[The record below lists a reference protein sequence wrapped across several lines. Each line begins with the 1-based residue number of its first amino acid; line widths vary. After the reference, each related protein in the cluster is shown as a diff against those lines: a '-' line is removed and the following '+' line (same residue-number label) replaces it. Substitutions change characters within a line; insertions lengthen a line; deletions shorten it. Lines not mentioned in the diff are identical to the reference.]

1 MKKYFY
7 FLAIAVLFAACQNKQ
22 NEELGAPFQKGQK
35 VTLSATIANPDGGAK
50 QIPGKQRVSGLDDTP
65 SDPTNGTIKLTW
77 NEGEQIKVTVNG
89 QSATFTLK
97 EGYGGSSTG
106 EFEGTMPADGNSYT
120 VTYPVKAPA
129 LTTQTYV
136 ENGFGEGLMAMS
148 GEGTLEEGFILTA
161 TNALLG
167 LRLTGSKALSDIVVT
182 NRKTRDTY
190 TLDCQ
195 GVTLKSE
202 ATLFYIVVPAGE
214 WKKGFKV
221 EVLQDDKSLIS
232 DFEKTSSAT
241 FTPNQAMV
249 MPPKVADY
257 ELKTL
262 TFEDWTDEADKSF
275 EPYDLYYGDYPTI
288 TNWSDLIDGTQYYG
302 ALLYG
307 NYGDMSEDPGADD
320 IEYRTFYS
328 YYWCDE
334 NNTVL
339 KHRINYTD
347 GYMAGG
353 HAISNYTSS
362 DIMSNTFY
370 ETQLEVYGEENKGG
384 NNGSTNFCVVNIG
397 WGKDLP
403 VGIFFEDGIPRVIDH
418 MYINNIAL
426 SLNYFINGVADWS
439 GSIGPIE
446 EDETVKLVAYAVNE
460 DGSVN
465 EENYSEFYL
474 CNGPENIIQK
484 WTKWNLSEL
493 GKVYGLAFKFQ
504 KSNELVMYATMFA
517 YDDVAVRFPKE

>member
-50 QIPGKQRVSGLDDTP
+50 QMPGKQRVSGLDDTP
-65 SDPTNGTIKLTW
+65 SDPTNGAIKLTW
-77 NEGEQIKVTVNG
+77 NEGDQIKVTVNG

-106 EFEGTMPADGNSYT
+106 EFEGFMPAEGTTYT
-120 VTYPVKAPA
+120 VDYPVTAPNLA
-129 LTTQTYV
+129 NQKYV
-136 ENGFGEGLMAMS
+136 ANGFGDELMSMHAEN
-148 GEGTLEEGFILTA
+148 GDLNGFTLEA
-161 TNALLG
+161 QNALLG
-167 LRLTGSKALSDIVVT
+167 LQLTGSKALSDIVVT
-182 NRKTRDTY
+182 NSKTGDTY
-190 TLDCQ
+190 TLDCK

-202 ATLFYIVVPAGE
+202 ATLFYIVVPADE
-214 WKKGFKV
+214 WQNGFKV

-257 ELKTL
+257 DLKTL

-288 TNWSDLIDGTQYYG
+288 TTWSDLIDDTQYEG

-307 NYGDMSEDPGADD
+307 HYDMSEFPSDDD
-320 IEYRTFYS
+320 IENRTFYS

-339 KHRINYTD
+339 KHRINSPF
-347 GYMAGG
+347 GYMTGG
-353 HAISNYTSS
+353 IAISNYTCSFDEIS
-362 DIMSNTFY
+362 TYGDFY
-370 ETQLEVYGEENKGG
+370 SQLTVLNGG
-384 NNGSTNFCVVNIG
+384 NNASSNFCSVNAMEGMMGSMGAIMSFG
-397 WGKDLP
+397 DEKAR
-403 VGIFFEDGIPRVIDH
+403 IIDH
-418 MYINNIAL
+418 LYVNNTTYGLNTYLYGDGNFCPAPQNGEKVKIIATPTDE
-426 SLNYFINGVADWS
+426 YGEVIS
-439 GSIGPIE
+439 GA
-446 EDETVKLVAYAVNE
+446 ET
-460 DGSVN
+460 
-465 EENYSEFYL
+465 SEFYL
-474 CNGPENIIQK
+474 CDGPNNVVQD
-484 WTKWNLSEL
+484 WTKWDLSKL
-493 GKVYGLAFKFQ
+493 GKVYGLAF
-504 KSNELVMYATMFA
+504 SIEGYSYAVPYVFA
-517 YDDVAVRFPKE
+517 IDDIAVRFPKE

>member
-50 QIPGKQRVSGLDDTP
+50 QMPGKQRVSGLDDTP
-65 SDPTNGTIKLTW
+65 SDPTKGAIKLTW
-77 NEGEQIKVTVNG
+77 NEGDEIKVTVNG

-106 EFEGTMPADGNSYT
+106 EFEGFMPAEGTTYT
-120 VTYPVKAPA
+120 VDYPVTAPDLA
-129 LTTQTYV
+129 NQKYV
-136 ENGFGEGLMAMS
+136 ANGFGDELMSMHAEN
-148 GEGTLEEGFILTA
+148 GDLNGFTLEA
-161 TNALLG
+161 QNALLG
-167 LRLTGSKALSDIVVT
+167 LQLTGSKALSDIVVT
-182 NRKTRDTY
+182 NSKTGDTY
-190 TLDCQ
+190 TLDCK

-202 ATLFYIVVPAGE
+202 ATLFYIVVPAGT
-214 WKKGFKV
+214 WANGFKV

-257 ELKTL
+257 DLKTL
-262 TFEDWTDEADKSF
+262 TFEDADKQF
-275 EPYDLYYGDYPTI
+275 DTYTLEYGDYPEI
-288 TNWSDLIDGTQYYG
+288 CSWSKLIDDEQNSG

-307 NYGDMSEDPGADD
+307 GQEYGYPDGV
-320 IEYRTFYS
+320 
-328 YYWCDE
+328 YWWYDQ
-334 NNTVL
+334 NNTEL
-339 KHRINYTD
+339 KHMCEL
-347 GYMAGG
+347 GYISGG
-353 HAISNYTSS
+353 HAISNHTSS
-362 DIMSNTFY
+362 DITFNTFY
-370 ETQLEVYGEENKGG
+370 DTQLEVYGEENKGG

-397 WGKDLP
+397 WGEDLP

-446 EDETVKLVAYAVNE
+446 EDETVTLVAYAVNE

-465 EENYSEFYL
+465 VENYSEFYL
-474 CNGPENIIQK
+474 CNGPENIIQT

-493 GKVYGLAFKFQ
+493 GKVYGLAFEFH
-504 KSNELVMYATMFA
+504 KSNESVMYATMFA

>member
-7 FLAIAVLFAACQNKQ
+7 FLAIAVLFAACQPN
-22 NEELGAPFQKGQK
+22 NDLGTPFQKGQK

-50 QIPGKQRVSGLDDTP
+50 QMPGKQRVSGFDDTP
-65 SDPTNGTIKLTW
+65 IDPTNGAIKLTW
-77 NEGEQIKVTVNG
+77 NEGDQIKVTVNG
-89 QSATFTLK
+89 VSATFTLK
-97 EGYGGSSTG
+97 EGYDGSSTG

-120 VTYPVKAPA
+120 VTYPVEAPA

-167 LRLTGSKALSDIVVT
+167 LHLTGSKALSDIVVT
-182 NRKTRDTY
+182 NSKTGDTY

-202 ATLFYIVVPAGE
+202 ATSFYIVVPADE
-214 WKKGFKV
+214 WENGFKV

-241 FTPNQAMV
+241 FTPNQAMA

-262 TFEDWTDEADKSF
+262 TFEDADKQF
-275 EPYDLYYGDYPTI
+275 DTYTLEYGDYPEI
-288 TNWSDLIDGTQYYG
+288 CSWSQLIDDEQNSG

-307 NYGDMSEDPGADD
+307 GVEYGYLGEGV
-320 IEYRTFYS
+320 
-328 YYWCDE
+328 YYWWYDQK
-334 NNTVL
+334 NTEL
-339 KHRINYTD
+339 KHMCEN
-347 GYMAGG
+347 GYISGG
-353 HAISNYTSS
+353 HAISNHTSS
-362 DIMSNTFY
+362 DITSNTFY
-370 ETQLEVYGEENKGG
+370 DTQLEVYGEENKGG

-397 WGKDLP
+397 WGEDLP

-439 GSIGPIE
+439 GNIGPIE
-446 EDETVKLVAYAVNE
+446 DDETVTLVAYAVNE

-504 KSNELVMYATMFA
+504 KSNEYVMYATMFA
-517 YDDVAVRFPKE
+517 YDDIAVRFPKE

>member
-35 VTLSATIANPDGGAK
+35 VTLSATIANPDGSAK
-50 QIPGKQRVSGLDDTP
+50 QMPGKQRVSGLDDTP
-65 SDPTNGTIKLTW
+65 SDPTNGAIKLTW
-77 NEGEQIKVTVNG
+77 NEGDEIKVTVNG

-120 VTYPVKAPA
+120 VTYPVEAPA

-182 NRKTRDTY
+182 DRNTKETY

-202 ATLFYIVVPAGE
+202 ATLFYIVVPAGT
-214 WKKGFKV
+214 WANGFKV

-257 ELKTL
+257 DLKTL
-262 TFEDWTDEADKSF
+262 TFEEEDSQFGEYTLSIDNDWSGGS
-275 EPYDLYYGDYPTI
+275 PYSIYTWNDLIPQGTQGFGAPMIYGGEQNWEFYFDDWNNDPTAYTYFWYDQNNTELAHTILGDYMNGGIAVSNYVSEDYESYGTYDYQLTAYATGGNSG
-288 TNWSDLIDGTQYYG
+288 TNFG
-302 ALLYG
+302 ALNVG
-307 NYGDMSEDPGADD
+307 FG
-320 IEYRTFYS
+320 
-328 YYWCDE
+328 
-334 NNTVL
+334 
-339 KHRINYTD
+339 
-347 GYMAGG
+347 
-353 HAISNYTSS
+353 SS
-362 DIMSNTFY
+362 
-370 ETQLEVYGEENKGG
+370 GE
-384 NNGSTNFCVVNIG
+384 
-397 WGKDLP
+397 P
-403 VGIFFEDGIPRVIDH
+403 AQPIFFADGQEHVIDH
-418 MYINNIAL
+418 MYINLSTYMYAEALGLGWDPSTELAEDDTYTVVVTGYNSNDEETGSANIDL
-426 SLNYFINGVADWS
+426 YKEGTFING
-439 GSIGPIE
+439 
-446 EDETVKLVAYAVNE
+446 
-460 DGSVN
+460 
-465 EENYSEFYL
+465 
-474 CNGPENIIQK
+474 
-484 WTKWNLSEL
+484 WTKLDLSSL
-493 GKVYGLAFKFQ
+493 GKVANIKFHVECD
-504 KSNELVMYATMFA
+504 KNTIAHFVI
-517 YDDVAVRFPKE
+517 DDIAVRFPKE

>member
-7 FLAIAVLFAACQNKQ
+7 FLAIAVLFAACQPN
-22 NEELGAPFQKGQK
+22 NDLGTPFQKGQK

-50 QIPGKQRVSGLDDTP
+50 QMPGKQRVSGLDDTP
-65 SDPTNGTIKLTW
+65 SDPINGAIKLTW
-77 NEGEQIKVTVNG
+77 NEGDQIKVTVNG

-106 EFEGTMPADGNSYT
+106 EFEGFMPAEGTTYT
-120 VTYPVKAPA
+120 VDYPVSAPNLA
-129 LTTQTYV
+129 NQKYV
-136 ENGFGEGLMAMS
+136 ANGFGDELMSMHAEN
-148 GEGTLEEGFILTA
+148 GDLNGFTLEA
-161 TNALLG
+161 QNALLG
-167 LRLTGSKALSDIVVT
+167 LQLTGNKTLSDIVVT
-182 NRKTRDTY
+182 NSKIGDTY

-195 GVTLKSE
+195 CFTLKSE
-202 ATLFYIVVPAGE
+202 ATLFYIVVPAGT
-214 WKKGFKV
+214 WANGFKV

-232 DFEKTSSAT
+232 DFEKTSPAT

-249 MPPKVADY
+249 MPTKVADY
-257 ELKTL
+257 DLKTL
-262 TFEDWTDEADKSF
+262 TFEDWTDDTDKSF
-275 EPYDLYYGDYPTI
+275 EPYDLSYGDNPTI
-288 TNWSDLIDGTQYYG
+288 TTWSDLIDGTQYGG

-307 NYGDMSEDPGADD
+307 YNDMSAFPEDDD
-320 IEYRTFYS
+320 IENRTFYS
-328 YYWCDE
+328 YYWCDK

-339 KHRINYTD
+339 KHRINSEY
-347 GYMAGG
+347 GYMGGG
-353 HAISNYTSS
+353 HAISNHTSS
-362 DIMSNTFY
+362 DITSNTFY

-397 WGKDLP
+397 WGDLP

-426 SLNYFINGVADWS
+426 SLNYFFNGVADWS

-474 CNGPENIIQK
+474 CNGPENIIQT

-493 GKVYGLAFKFQ
+493 GKVYGLAFEFH

>member
-7 FLAIAVLFAACQNKQ
+7 FLAIAVLFAACQPN
-22 NEELGAPFQKGQK
+22 NDLGTPFQKGQK

-50 QIPGKQRVSGLDDTP
+50 QMPGKQRVSGLDDTP
-65 SDPTNGTIKLTW
+65 SDPINGAIKLTW
-77 NEGEQIKVTVNG
+77 NEGDQIKVTVNG

-106 EFEGTMPADGNSYT
+106 EFEGFMPAEGTTYT
-120 VTYPVKAPA
+120 VDYPVSAPNLA
-129 LTTQTYV
+129 NQKYV
-136 ENGFGEGLMAMS
+136 ANGFGDELMSMHAEN
-148 GEGTLEEGFILTA
+148 GDLNGFTLEA
-161 TNALLG
+161 QNALLG
-167 LRLTGSKALSDIVVT
+167 LQLTGNKTLSDIVVT
-182 NRKTRDTY
+182 NSKIGDTY

-195 GVTLKSE
+195 GFTLKSE
-202 ATLFYIVVPAGE
+202 ATLFYIVVPAGT
-214 WKKGFKV
+214 WANGFKV

-232 DFEKTSSAT
+232 DFEKTSPAT

-249 MPPKVADY
+249 MPTKVADY
-257 ELKTL
+257 DLKTL
-262 TFEDWTDEADKSF
+262 TFEDWTDDTDKSF
-275 EPYDLYYGDYPTI
+275 EPYDLSYGDNPTI
-288 TNWSDLIDGTQYYG
+288 TTWSDLIDGTQYGG

-307 NYGDMSEDPGADD
+307 YNDMSAFPEDDD
-320 IEYRTFYS
+320 IENRTFYS
-328 YYWCDE
+328 YYWCDK

-339 KHRINYTD
+339 KHRINSEY
-347 GYMAGG
+347 GYMGGG
-353 HAISNYTSS
+353 HAISNHTSS
-362 DIMSNTFY
+362 DITSNTFY

-397 WGKDLP
+397 WGDLP

-426 SLNYFINGVADWS
+426 SLNYFFNGVADWS

-474 CNGPENIIQK
+474 CNGPENIIQT

-493 GKVYGLAFKFQ
+493 GKVYGLAFEFH